1 MLVAQLGAMEFRN
14 QLLKGDDTILK
25 SLRLGTQSTVGEVLK
40 NLGRAPP
47 LAVLQLCYDRK
58 AFDFAESLIQHA
70 DDMDFVQDTLTAIG
84 ESHNLNPIFN
94 GMLAG
99 FNRRRR
105 HQRFKFGH
113 HTLQLDRLR
122 FADSV
127 SSLDSDL
134 YATELTKN
142 NKKEGQSYNRGRSSR
157 SEPCY
162 FFQRISGCRRYPCP
176 FTHKCSICGAL
187 GHGAIDCTSRRHR
200 DDRGTGSDEPKEEK
214 PDRPPDP
221 RKRRARA
228 R

>member
-14 QLLKGDDTILK
+14 QLLKGDETVLK

-47 LAVLQLCYDRK
+47 LAVLQLCYDRQ
-58 AFDFAESLIQHA
+58 AFDFAGYLLQHA

-84 ESHNLNPIFN
+84 ESRKLNPIFN
-94 GMLAG
+94 GVLAG

-122 FADSV
+122 FADSA

-142 NKKEGQSYNRGRSSR
+142 IKKEGQDTRGRSSR
-157 SEPCY
+157 PSPCY
-162 FFQRISGCRRYPCP
+162 FFQRIAGCRRNPCP
-176 FTHKCSICGAL
+176 FTHKCSICGVP
-187 GHGAIDCTSRRHR
+187 GHGAIDCRSRRHR
-200 DDRGTGSDEPKEEK
+200 DDRGTGSSRPREER
-214 PDRPPDP
+214 PDKPPDP
-221 RKRRARA
+221 LTRRPRA
-228 R
+228 Q